1 MNTFKM
7 LSLSLALVCA
17 SGLAAASDQPS
28 AAAAQATAAPAS
40 EGPETVAGILST
52 QRELRE
58 HLDKRDGEYARY
70 SDESVRK
77 MERAQ
82 DQVFSMLTGVD
93 SLDQLNDGDR
103 IKLSNALDEVKSVLL
118 AKEDSRLICHLE
130 RKIGSNMM
138 QRRCETVAQR
148 QANADEA
155 RRQMDHNEIGR

>member
-7 LSLSLALVCA
+7 LSLSLTLVCA
-17 SGLAAASDQPS
+17 SGMAAASDQPP
-28 AAAAQATAAPAS
+28 AAAAQSTAASSAQ
-40 EGPETVAGILST
+40 GPETVAGILAT
-52 QRELRE
+52 QRELRA

-82 DQVFSMLTGVD
+82 DQVFTMLTGVD
-93 SLDQLNDGDR
+93 SLDQLNEGDR
-103 IKLSNALDEVKSVLL
+103 IKLSNALDQVKAVLL
-118 AKEDSRLICHLE
+118 AKEDSRLVCHLE